1 MLDRSEL
8 GRMMV
13 LSCLADR
20 LRDSQNEDNTP
31 GAVNALT
38 PEPPIMKL
46 PAVLC
51 LSCLFPGL
59 VPAERTPE
67 EWYAE
72 FVERYNKLE
81 SYRAV
86 FTAVSQDKEEPLRG
100 FVLEDRSTGACLLSF
115 GSEETGQ
122 GTMWWLPS
130 AEPAPEDGRRGRG
143 TTFAQNGG
151 ETFRVHGVFELMY
164 ALDDLGRLG
173 GLPPTSPRRPNAA
186 PAIWLGEE
194 HISFF
199 VASVTTNNLPWLSR
213 NTLERVEEVRE
224 LAATVEFVLDD
235 GSWIQIQKDTG
246 LLAGQGYPVEEGE
259 RKIVLEA
266 VRPLTGPA
274 ELRKEVPEINPE
286 KIQDASVSEAFNVNT
301 THAQLFQT
309 FLRAEKDGGPEAP
322 IKLLAGSPGL
332 LHAYWQAAWGNLA
345 PPGVPAALVKNMQD
359 LAGQRRHFRAEW
371 RKAKEARPFTMKDVT
386 FPRYFRQ
393 RREELRRDLRKEL
406 EAHSDS
412 LPSVAGLETFLDG
425 EIARLKP
432 GEVARGRKL
441 AAYLVQSQFD
451 AMVMS
456 LLPPATD
463 EELDPP

>member
-1 MLDRSEL
+1 MDQTV
-8 GRMMV
+8 MKFPAV
-13 LSCLADR
+13 IFLSCLCSS
-20 LRDSQNEDNTP
+20 L
-31 GAVNALT
+31 L
-38 PEPPIMKL
+38 
-46 PAVLC
+46 
-51 LSCLFPGL
+51 
-59 VPAERTPE
+59 PAERTIE

-122 GTMWWLPS
+122 GTMWWQPS
-130 AEPAPEDGRRGRG
+130 AEPAPEDGRQGRG
-143 TTFAQNGG
+143 TTFAQNGD

-164 ALDDLGRLG
+164 ALDDLARLG
-173 GLPPTSPRRPNAA
+173 GLPPTAPRRPNAA

-199 VASVTTNNLPWLSR
+199 VASVTTNTLPWLSR
-213 NTLERVEEVRE
+213 STLERVEEVRE
-224 LAATVEFVLDD
+224 LAAAVEFVLDD

-286 KIQDASVSEAFNVNT
+286 KIQNAPVSEVFNVNT
-301 THAQLFQT
+301 VHVQLFQT
-309 FLRAEKDGGPEAP
+309 FLQAEKDGGPEAP
-322 IKLLAGSPGL
+322 IRLLAGSPGL
-332 LHAYWQAAWGNLA
+332 LHAYWQAAWGNLP
-345 PPGVPAALVKNMQD
+345 PPGLPAALVKNMRD
-359 LAGQRRHFRAEW
+359 LEGQKRHLRLEWLRA
-371 RKAKEARPFTMKDVT
+371 REARPFTMKDVT
-386 FPRYFRQ
+386 FKQFFRK
-393 RREELRRDLRKEL
+393 RREELRRDLRNEL
-406 EAHSDS
+406 ESNSES
-412 LPSVAGLETFLDG
+412 LPTIAGLETFLDG

-432 GEVARGRKL
+432 GEVTRGRKL
-441 AAYLVQSQFD
+441 AAYLVQSQLD
-451 AMVMS
+451 SMVLA
-456 LLPPATD
+456 LLPPVTD
-463 EELDPP
+463 DEIDQP